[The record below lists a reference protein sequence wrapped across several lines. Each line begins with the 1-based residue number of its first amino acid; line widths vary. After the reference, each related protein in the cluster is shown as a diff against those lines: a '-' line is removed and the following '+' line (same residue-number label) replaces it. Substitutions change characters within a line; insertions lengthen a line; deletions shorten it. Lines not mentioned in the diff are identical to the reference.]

1 MNNVLRNFKI
11 VQRQAA
17 ETLEAED
24 WVIGTVH
31 DLRRSYGT
39 RMADVVPMHVLM
51 KWMGHS
57 DISVTAKYYLD
68 VSDQHAETARSAFSA
83 VR

>member
-1 MNNVLRNFKI
+1 
-11 VQRQAA
+11 
-17 ETLEAED
+17 
-24 WVIGTVH
+24 
-31 DLRRSYGT
+31 
-39 RMADVVPMHVLM
+39 MHVLM